1 MSEGGKSRRSARI
14 ANKRL
19 QTGGDESKPKRMK
32 PNPSSRTPPSANSF
46 DAKLRDV
53 FSFRAAIPVLDDYLS
68 SIKIDDDNPGFL
80 FDWEVDNVTAFV
92 NAMNGLDVAQ
102 APVWLRTR
110 PITAQSFIDDL
121 VHRLQPLAGGRC
133 GRVLL
138 APNTQQQFGAI
149 LATLIGLQNHT
160 FLQTAAQVALPVDN
174 NNNAERYLVT
184 TYYLAETKAQQ
195 SHPNNLQPTFRDDLT
210 LRRLFI

>member
-1 MSEGGKSRRSARI
+1 MKS
-14 ANKRL
+14 
-19 QTGGDESKPKRMK
+19 D
-32 PNPSSRTPPSANSF
+32 PSSRTPPSANSF

-138 APNTQQQFGAI
+138 APNTHQQFGAV
-149 LATLIGLQNHT
+149 AVTLVGLQNDD
-160 FLQTAAQVALPVDN
+160 FVQTAAQVALPVDN
-174 NNNAERYLVT
+174 STNAERYLAT
-184 TYYLAETKAQQ
+184 TYYLTETKAQQ
-195 SHPNNLQPTFRDDLT
+195 SHPNNLQPT
-210 LRRLFI
+210 LRNDEALHRLFI